1 MALPVVFLEE
11 MKERLGEEWTAYEA
25 ALNEKPWYG
34 LRVNTAKV
42 EVEAFLAL
50 RKLPLFPVDWCKEG
64 FSFDAALRPAKHPHY
79 HAGLYYLQEPSAMSP
94 AALLPLE
101 TGDKVL
107 DLCAAPGG
115 KTTQL
120 AARMK
125 GNGILFSN
133 DISAGRTKAVVKNV
147 EQLGFRNVIITSET
161 PKKLA
166 EKLGGFF
173 DKILVDAPCS
183 GEGMFRKEPDVAKSW
198 NEEMRIFCENSQRE
212 ILTEAA
218 KLLKDGGMLLYSTC
232 TFSPAEDEGMIQW
245 FLDTHPEFSLRPLGC
260 DALSPGRPDWVE
272 DGRAELSLCGRL
284 WPHKHHGEGHFLAL
298 LEKRGK
304 TEETA
309 LPPSLRLPKT
319 LADYRQWEAENLTV
333 QLDGLWMEVDGNLYC
348 MPEETPSLA
357 GLRVMRSGLL
367 VGSVEKGRFA
377 PSQALAMALRMEE
390 AKEAISLPAED
401 ERVVRYLKGETIQLE
416 GENGWCL
423 FGVDGF
429 PLGWGKMQNGRLKNK
444 YAKGWRME

>member
-1 MALPVVFLEE
+1 MA
-11 MKERLGEEWTAYEA
+11 
-25 ALNEKPWYG
+25 
-34 LRVNTAKV
+34 
-42 EVEAFLAL
+42 
-50 RKLPLFPVDWCKEG
+50 
-64 FSFDAALRPAKHPHY
+64 
-79 HAGLYYLQEPSAMSP
+79 P

-101 TGDKVL
+101 EGDKVL

-125 GNGILFSN
+125 GSGILFSN

-147 EQLGFRNVIITSET
+147 EQLGFRNVIITSDT

-198 NEEMRIFCENSQRE
+198 NEEMRTFCENSQRE

-232 TFSPAEDEGMIQW
+232 TFSPAEDEGMVQW
-245 FLDTHPEFSLRPLGC
+245 FLDTHPEFSLCPLGC

-272 DGRAELSLCGRL
+272 NGRAELVLCGRL
-284 WPHKHHGEGHFLAL
+284 WPHKQKGEGHFLAL
-298 LEKRGK
+298 FQKQGPAEEK
-304 TEETA
+304 A
-309 LPPSLRLPKT
+309 QPPVLRLPKI
-319 LADYRQWEAENLTV
+319 LAQYRQWEEENLTI

-367 VGSVEKGRFA
+367 VGSVEKGRLE
-377 PSQALAMALRMEE
+377 PSQALAMALSMGE

-444 YAKGWRME
+444 YARGWRME

>member
-64 FSFDAALRPAKHPHY
+64 FSFDAALRPAKHPHF

-183 GEGMFRKEPDVAKSW
+183 GEGMFR
-198 NEEMRIFCENSQRE
+198 
-212 ILTEAA
+212 T
-218 KLLKDGGMLLYSTC
+218 
-232 TFSPAEDEGMIQW
+232 
-245 FLDTHPEFSLRPLGC
+245 
-260 DALSPGRPDWVE
+260 
-272 DGRAELSLCGRL
+272 
-284 WPHKHHGEGHFLAL
+284 
-298 LEKRGK
+298 
-304 TEETA
+304 
-309 LPPSLRLPKT
+309 
-319 LADYRQWEAENLTV
+319 
-333 QLDGLWMEVDGNLYC
+333 
-348 MPEETPSLA
+348 
-357 GLRVMRSGLL
+357 
-367 VGSVEKGRFA
+367 
-377 PSQALAMALRMEE
+377 
-390 AKEAISLPAED
+390 
-401 ERVVRYLKGETIQLE
+401 
-416 GENGWCL
+416 
-423 FGVDGF
+423 
-429 PLGWGKMQNGRLKNK
+429 
-444 YAKGWRME
+444 